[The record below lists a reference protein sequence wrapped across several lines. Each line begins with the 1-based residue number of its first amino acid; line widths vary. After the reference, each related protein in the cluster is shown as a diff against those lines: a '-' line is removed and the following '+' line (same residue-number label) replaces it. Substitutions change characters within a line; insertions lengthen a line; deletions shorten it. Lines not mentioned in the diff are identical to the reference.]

1 MSLAAAAQIASNRR
15 HRPAPD
21 AYELTERGIAFY
33 YADDSALSFY
43 YPGSDI
49 EAVLWNFRAEKSEE
63 L

>member
-1 MSLAAAAQIASNRR
+1 MSLAAAAQIAGNRR

-33 YADDSALSFY
+33 YADDTELRFY